1 MVILKIS
8 EVNQLK
14 EEKTVKKWFNW
25 NSAWFY
31 VIILLLC
38 SVANFE
44 LPISHGMGKF
54 WVNRFTKSEETYDE
68 DAERRE
74 END

>member
-1 MVILKIS
+1 MIPLK
-8 EVNQLK
+8 
-14 EEKTVKKWFNW
+14 
-25 NSAWFY
+25 SARFY
-31 VIILLLC
+31 VLILLLC

>member
-1 MVILKIS
+1 MI
-8 EVNQLK
+8 QL
-14 EEKTVKKWFNW
+14 
-25 NSAWFY
+25 NSAKFY
-31 VIILLLC
+31 VLKFLLC

-44 LPISHGMGKF
+44 LPMSHGMGKF

>member
-1 MVILKIS
+1 MVISKIFK
-8 EVNQLK
+8 VNQLK
-14 EEKTVKKWFNW
+14 EEKTVKKFNS
-25 NSAWFY
+25 NSAWFH
-31 VIILLLC
+31 VLKLLLC

-44 LPISHGMGKF
+44 IPISHGMGTF
-54 WVNRFTKSEETYDE
+54 WVNRFTKSEETYDD